1 MHINNKYYKLAVISA
16 IIIEAVLIISALTG
30 FIQHNRKN
38 TGLYLLSIVCIALPF
53 IITYIANKKKL
64 LLPPSFNLI
73 SVIFLFSAM
82 YLGEINNFYTRYPWW
97 DLLLHAVFGSY
108 AVTVSLHVIRG
119 IIRREIEVSK
129 NRFVMFSAI
138 FAFSFSVAL
147 GTIWE
152 AFEFSGDFLFKT
164 GMVKGGLEDT
174 STDILINIAA
184 SLITSAYYYLKKR
197 KSKCS

>member
-1 MHINNKYYKLAVISA
+1 M
-16 IIIEAVLIISALTG
+16 
-30 FIQHNRKN
+30 
-38 TGLYLLSIVCIALPF
+38 LSIVCIALPF

-129 NRFVMFSAI
+129 NRFIMFSAI

-152 AFEFSGDFLFKT
+152 AFEFSGDLLFKT

>member
-1 MHINNKYYKLAVISA
+1 MYNNNKYYKLAVILA
-16 IIIEAVLIISALTG
+16 IIMEAALTVSALYS
-30 FIQHNRKN
+30 FMQNNQKI
-38 TGLYLLSIVCIALPF
+38 TGLSLLSIVCIALPF

-73 SVIFLFSAM
+73 SVMFLFSAM

-108 AVTVSLHVIRG
+108 AVTVSLYVIHG

-138 FAFSFSVAL
+138 FAFSFAVAL

-152 AFEFSGDFLFKT
+152 AFEFLGDYLFKT
-164 GMVKGGLEDT
+164 GMVKGGIEDT
-174 STDILINIAA
+174 ATDILINIAA
-184 SLITSAYYYLKKR
+184 SFITSAYYYIKR
-197 KSKCS
+197 TKSRHS

>member
-1 MHINNKYYKLAVISA
+1 
-16 IIIEAVLIISALTG
+16 
-30 FIQHNRKN
+30 
-38 TGLYLLSIVCIALPF
+38 
-53 IITYIANKKKL
+53 
-64 LLPPSFNLI
+64 
-73 SVIFLFSAM
+73 
-82 YLGEINNFYTRYPWW
+82 
-97 DLLLHAVFGSY
+97 
-108 AVTVSLHVIRG
+108 
-119 IIRREIEVSK
+119 
-129 NRFVMFSAI
+129 MFSAI